1 MGIIIEKFDEIALK
15 CAKEKIKEN
24 PKYLEECMTHVDDA
38 GLYAMLLTSGGS
50 YDIDGGL
57 PELKRFLVENGENE
71 EKETRN
77 KKEKE
82 IKHDTLNL
90 TKAEA
95 VRILAELAF
104 SYSLHLQD
112 KTEAKVWFVLADK
125 LKFDSIHGI
134 AEDTLDE
141 KESRL
146 VIVNLKNIGIAAAD
160 EFVDD
165 MEFVDVLMALNHQY
179 RHMEGRLN
187 QYLNMRDNEEE
198 DAALAISY
206 LAGVSDIYF
215 DANYY
220 QMISEIDAE
229 QFAVNKTAEA
239 LSQYIDAETAEK
251 LVIDYANERAIL
263 GENKIDYKNFFEKE
277 SRKREN
283 EEKYRDIRNDVD
295 AEIVKN
301 RKNKRK

>member
-24 PKYLEECMTHVDDA
+24 PKYLEECMIHVDDA

-57 PELKRFLVENGENE
+57 PELKRFLVEGS
-71 EKETRN
+71 EKELKN
-77 KKEKE
+77 KKKKE
-82 IKHDTLNL
+82 VKHDILNL
-90 TKAEA
+90 TKTEA

-146 VIVNLKNIGIAAAD
+146 VIVNLKDIGIAAAD

-187 QYLNMRDNEEE
+187 QYLNM
-198 DAALAISY
+198 
-206 LAGVSDIYF
+206 
-215 DANYY
+215 
-220 QMISEIDAE
+220 
-229 QFAVNKTAEA
+229 
-239 LSQYIDAETAEK
+239 
-251 LVIDYANERAIL
+251 
-263 GENKIDYKNFFEKE
+263 
-277 SRKREN
+277 
-283 EEKYRDIRNDVD
+283 
-295 AEIVKN
+295 
-301 RKNKRK
+301 

>member
-15 CAKEKIKEN
+15 FAKEKIKEN
-24 PKYLEECMTHVDDA
+24 PKYLEECMIHVDDA

-57 PELKRFLVENGENE
+57 PELKRFLVEGS
-71 EKETRN
+71 EKN
-77 KKEKE
+77 KKKKE
-82 IKHDTLNL
+82 AKHDILNL
-90 TKAEA
+90 TKTEA

-146 VIVNLKNIGIAAAD
+146 VIVNLKDIGIAAAD

-187 QYLNMRDNEEE
+187 QYDNMRDNDKEA
-198 DAALAISY
+198 AALAISY
-206 LAGVSDIYF
+206 LARVSDIYF

-220 QMISEIDAE
+220 QMISELDAE
-229 QFAVNKTAEA
+229 QFAINKTAEA

-251 LVIDYANERAIL
+251 LVIDYVNERAIL
-263 GENKIDYKNFFEKE
+263 GANKTDYKDFFEKE
-277 SRKREN
+277 TRKREN

-301 RKNKRK
+301 RKK

>member
-1 MGIIIEKFDEIALK
+1 MGIVIEKFDKIALK
-15 CAKEKIKEN
+15 FAKEKIKEN
-24 PKYLEECMTHVDDA
+24 PKYLEECMTHINDA

-57 PELKRFLVENGENE
+57 PELKRFLVEGG
-71 EKETRN
+71 EKE
-77 KKEKE
+77 KEETEDKKE
-82 IKHDTLNL
+82 IKHDILNL
-90 TKAEA
+90 TKSEA
-95 VRILAELAF
+95 VKMLAELAF

-112 KTEAKVWFVLADK
+112 MTGAKVWFVLADR
-125 LKFDSIHGI
+125 LKFDNIRGI

-146 VIVNLKNIGIAAAD
+146 AIVNLKSIGRAADD
-160 EFVDD
+160 EFVND

-179 RHMEGRLN
+179 RHMEGRLS
-187 QYLNMRDNEEE
+187 QYVNMRDNDEEA
-198 DAALAISY
+198 AALAISY
-206 LAGVSDIYF
+206 LARVSDIYF

-229 QFAVNKTAEA
+229 QFAVNKTDEA

-251 LVIDYANERAIL
+251 LVMDYVNERAIL
-263 GENKIDYKNFFEKE
+263 GENKVDYKTFLEKE
-277 SRKREN
+277 TRKREN

-301 RKNKRK
+301 RKNK

>member
-1 MGIIIEKFDEIALK
+1 MGIIIEKFDKIALK
-15 CAKEKIKEN
+15 FAKEKIKEN
-24 PKYLEECMTHVDDA
+24 PKYLEKCMIHINDA

-57 PELKRFLVENGENE
+57 PELKRFLVENGEEKE
-71 EKETRN
+71 EKKVKD

-82 IKHDTLNL
+82 IKHDTINL

-95 VRILAELAF
+95 AKMLAELAF

-112 KTEAKVWFVLADK
+112 KTGAKVWFVLADR
-125 LKFDSIHGI
+125 LKFDGIRGI

-146 VIVNLKNIGIAAAD
+146 AIVNLKSIGRAAAD

-165 MEFVDVLMALNHQY
+165 MEFIDVLMALNHQY
-179 RHMEGRLN
+179 RHMEGRLS
-187 QYLNMRDNEEE
+187 QYVNMRDNDEEA
-198 DAALAISY
+198 AALAISY
-206 LAGVSDIYF
+206 LARVSDIYF

-220 QMISEIDAE
+220 QMISELDAE
-229 QFAVNKTAEA
+229 QFAVNRTAEA
-239 LSQYIDAETAEK
+239 LSQYIDEATAEK
-251 LVIDYANERAIL
+251 LVVERVSGGYIL

-277 SRKREN
+277 MRKREN

-295 AEIVKN
+295 AEVLKN
-301 RKNKRK
+301 RRNK

>member
-1 MGIIIEKFDEIALK
+1 MGIIIEKLDKVALK
-15 CAKEKIKEN
+15 FAKEKIKEN
-24 PKYLEECMTHVDDA
+24 PKCLEECMMHINDA
-38 GLYAMLLTSGGS
+38 GLYTMLLTSGGS

-57 PELKRFLVENGENE
+57 PELKRFLVEGG
-71 EKETRN
+71 EKE
-77 KKEKE
+77 KEETEDKKE

-90 TKAEA
+90 TKSEA
-95 VRILAELAF
+95 VKMLAELAF

-112 KTEAKVWFVLADK
+112 KTGAKVWFVLADR
-125 LKFDSIHGI
+125 LKFDGIRGI

-146 VIVNLKNIGIAAAD
+146 VIVNLKSIGRAAAD

-165 MEFVDVLMALNHQY
+165 MEFIDVLIALNHQY
-179 RHMEGRLN
+179 RHMEGRLS
-187 QYLNMRDNEEE
+187 QYVNLRDNDEEA
-198 DAALAISY
+198 AALAISY
-206 LAGVSDIYF
+206 LARVSDIYF

-251 LVIDYANERAIL
+251 LTMNYVNERAIL

-277 SRKREN
+277 TRKREN

-295 AEIVKN
+295 AEILKN
-301 RKNKRK
+301 RKK

>member
-24 PKYLEECMTHVDDA
+24 PKYLEKCMIHVDDA
-38 GLYAMLLTSGGS
+38 GLYEMLLTSGGS
-50 YDIDGGL
+50 YDINGGL

-71 EKETRN
+71 EKEIRN

-82 IKHDTLNL
+82 IKHETLNL
-90 TKAEA
+90 TKAET
-95 VRILAELAF
+95 VKILAELAF

-146 VIVNLKNIGIAAAD
+146 VIVNLKSIGRAAAD

-187 QYLNMRDNEEE
+187 QYDNMRDNDKEA
-198 DAALAISY
+198 AALAISY
-206 LAGVSDIYF
+206 LARVSDIYI
-215 DANYY
+215 DANYH
-220 QMISEIDAE
+220 QMISELDAE
-229 QFAVNKTAEA
+229 QFTVNKTAEA
-239 LSQYIDAETAEK
+239 L
-251 LVIDYANERAIL
+251 
-263 GENKIDYKNFFEKE
+263 
-277 SRKREN
+277 
-283 EEKYRDIRNDVD
+283 RNLPSHPCDFSHELD
-295 AEIVKN
+295 GSAF
-301 RKNKRK
+301 

>member
-1 MGIIIEKFDEIALK
+1 MGIIIEKLDKVALK
-15 CAKEKIKEN
+15 FAKEKIKEN
-24 PKYLEECMTHVDDA
+24 PKCLEECMMHINDA
-38 GLYAMLLTSGGS
+38 GLYTMLLTSGGS

-57 PELKRFLVENGENE
+57 PELKRFLVEGG
-71 EKETRN
+71 EKE
-77 KKEKE
+77 KEETEDKKE

-90 TKAEA
+90 TKSEA
-95 VRILAELAF
+95 VKMLAELAF

-112 KTEAKVWFVLADK
+112 KTGAKVWFVLADR
-125 LKFDSIHGI
+125 LKFDGIRGI

-146 VIVNLKNIGIAAAD
+146 VIVNLKSIGRAAAD

-165 MEFVDVLMALNHQY
+165 MEFIDVLIALNHQY
-179 RHMEGRLN
+179 RHMEGRLS
-187 QYLNMRDNEEE
+187 QYVNLRDNDEEA
-198 DAALAISY
+198 AALAISY
-206 LAGVSDIYF
+206 LARVSDIYF

-251 LVIDYANERAIL
+251 LTMNYVNERAIL

-277 SRKREN
+277 TRKREN

-295 AEIVKN
+295 AEILRN
-301 RKNKRK
+301 RKK

>member
-1 MGIIIEKFDEIALK
+1 MGIIIEKFDKIALK
-15 CAKEKIKEN
+15 FAKEKIKEN
-24 PKYLEECMTHVDDA
+24 PKYLEECMIHVNDA

-57 PELKRFLVENGENE
+57 PELKRFLVEGG
-71 EKETRN
+71 EKEVED
-77 KKEKE
+77 KEKKE
-82 IKHDTLNL
+82 IKHDVLNL
-90 TKAEA
+90 TKSEA
-95 VRILAELAF
+95 VKILAELAF

-112 KTEAKVWFVLADK
+112 KTEEKVWFVLADK

-141 KESRL
+141 KENRL

-165 MEFVDVLMALNHQY
+165 MEFVDVLMGLNHQY

-198 DAALAISY
+198 DVALAISY
-206 LAGVSDIYF
+206 LARVSDIYF

-220 QMISEIDAE
+220 QMISELDAE
-229 QFAVNKTAEA
+229 QFAVNKTADA

-251 LVIDYANERAIL
+251 LVIDYVNERAIL
-263 GENKIDYKNFFEKE
+263 GENKVDYKNFLG
-277 SRKREN
+277 
-283 EEKYRDIRNDVD
+283 
-295 AEIVKN
+295 
-301 RKNKRK
+301 

>member
-1 MGIIIEKFDEIALK
+1 MGIVIEKFDKIALK
-15 CAKEKIKEN
+15 FAKEKIKEN
-24 PKYLEECMTHVDDA
+24 PKYLEECMIHINDA

-57 PELKRFLVENGENE
+57 PELKRFLVEGGE
-71 EKETRN
+71 KD

-90 TKAEA
+90 TKSEA
-95 VRILAELAF
+95 VKMLAELAF

-112 KTEAKVWFVLADK
+112 KTEAKVWFVLADR
-125 LKFDSIHGI
+125 LKFDGIRGI

-146 VIVNLKNIGIAAAD
+146 AIVNLKSIGRAAAD

-165 MEFVDVLMALNHQY
+165 MEFIDVLMALNHQY
-179 RHMEGRLN
+179 RHMEGRLS
-187 QYLNMRDNEEE
+187 QYVNMRDNDEEA
-198 DAALAISY
+198 AALAISY
-206 LAGVSDIYF
+206 LARVSDIYF

-220 QMISEIDAE
+220 QMISELDAE
-229 QFAVNKTAEA
+229 QFAVNRTAEA
-239 LSQYIDAETAEK
+239 LSQYIDEATAEK
-251 LVIDYANERAIL
+251 LVVERVSGGYIL
-263 GENKIDYKNFFEKE
+263 GENKIDYENFFEKE
-277 SRKREN
+277 SRRREN

-295 AEIVKN
+295 AEILKN
-301 RKNKRK
+301 RKK

>member
-1 MGIIIEKFDEIALK
+1 MGIIIEKFDKIALK
-15 CAKEKIKEN
+15 FAKEKIKEN
-24 PKYLEECMTHVDDA
+24 PKYLEECMIHVNDA

-57 PELKRFLVENGENE
+57 PELKRFLVEGG
-71 EKETRN
+71 EKEVED
-77 KKEKE
+77 KEKKE
-82 IKHDTLNL
+82 IKHDVLNL
-90 TKAEA
+90 TKSEA
-95 VRILAELAF
+95 VKILAELAF

-112 KTEAKVWFVLADK
+112 KTEEKVWFVLADK

-141 KESRL
+141 KENRL

-165 MEFVDVLMALNHQY
+165 MEFVDVLMGLNHQY

-198 DAALAISY
+198 DVALAISY
-206 LAGVSDIYF
+206 LARVSDIYF

-220 QMISEIDAE
+220 QMISELDAE
-229 QFAVNKTAEA
+229 QFAVNKTADA

-251 LVIDYANERAIL
+251 LVIDYVNEQAIL
-263 GENKIDYKNFFEKE
+263 GENKSDYKNFLEKE
-277 SRKREN
+277 TRKREN

>member
-1 MGIIIEKFDEIALK
+1 MIHI
-15 CAKEKIKEN
+15 N
-24 PKYLEECMTHVDDA
+24 DA

-57 PELKRFLVENGENE
+57 PELKRFLIENE
-71 EKETRN
+71 EKEVED
-77 KKEKE
+77 KEKKE
-82 IKHDTLNL
+82 IKHDILNL
-90 TKAEA
+90 TKSEA
-95 VRILAELAF
+95 VKMLAKLAF

-112 KTEAKVWFVLADK
+112 KTEAKVRFVLADK

-134 AEDTLDE
+134 AEDPLDE

-179 RHMEGRLN
+179 RHMEGRLSR
-187 QYLNMRDNEEE
+187 YDNMRDNDKEA
-198 DAALAISY
+198 AALAISY
-206 LAGVSDIYF
+206 LAMVSDIYF

-229 QFAVNKTAEA
+229 QFAVNKTVEA

-251 LVIDYANERAIL
+251 LVMDYVNERAVL
-263 GENKIDYKNFFEKE
+263 GENKVDYKNFLEKE
-277 SRKREN
+277 TRKREN

-295 AEIVKN
+295 SEILKN
-301 RKNKRK
+301 RKNK

>member
-1 MGIIIEKFDEIALK
+1 MGIIIEKLDKVALK
-15 CAKEKIKEN
+15 FAKEKIKEN
-24 PKYLEECMTHVDDA
+24 PKCLEECMTHINDA
-38 GLYAMLLTSGGS
+38 GLYTMLLTSGGS

-57 PELKRFLVENGENE
+57 PELKRFLVENGED
-71 EKETRN
+71 EKKEVKD

-82 IKHDTLNL
+82 IKHDILNL

-95 VRILAELAF
+95 MKMLAELAF

-112 KTEAKVWFVLADK
+112 KTGAKVWFVLADR
-125 LKFDSIHGI
+125 LKFDGISGI

-141 KESRL
+141 KENRF
-146 VIVNLKNIGIAAAD
+146 VIVNLKDIGRAAAD

-179 RHMEGRLN
+179 RHMEGRLS
-187 QYLNMRDNEEE
+187 QYTNMRDNDE
-198 DAALAISY
+198 DAAALAISY
-206 LAGVSDIYF
+206 LARVSDIYF
-215 DANYY
+215 DANYH

-229 QFAVNKTAEA
+229 QFAVNRTAEA
-239 LSQYIDAETAEK
+239 LSQYIDEATAEK
-251 LVIDYANERAIL
+251 IVVERVSGGYIL

-277 SRKREN
+277 TRKREN

-295 AEIVKN
+295 AEILKN
-301 RKNKRK
+301 RKK

>member
-1 MGIIIEKFDEIALK
+1 MI
-15 CAKEKIKEN
+15 
-24 PKYLEECMTHVDDA
+24 HVDDA

-57 PELKRFLVENGENE
+57 PELKRFLVEGS
-71 EKETRN
+71 EKN
-77 KKEKE
+77 KKKKE
-82 IKHDTLNL
+82 AKHDILNL
-90 TKAEA
+90 TKTEA
-95 VRILAELAF
+95 VRILAEWAF

-146 VIVNLKNIGIAAAD
+146 VIVNLKDIGIAAAD

-187 QYLNMRDNEEE
+187 QYDNMRDNDKEA
-198 DAALAISY
+198 AALAISY
-206 LAGVSDIYF
+206 LARVSDIYI
-215 DANYY
+215 DANYH
-220 QMISEIDAE
+220 QMISELDAE
-229 QFAVNKTAEA
+229 QFAVNRTAEA
-239 LSQYIDAETAEK
+239 LSQYIDEVTAEK
-251 LVIDYANERAIL
+251 LVVERVSGGYIL
-263 GENKIDYKNFFEKE
+263 GENEIGYKNFFEKE
-277 SRKREN
+277 SRRREN

-295 AEIVKN
+295 AEILKN
-301 RKNKRK
+301 RNK

>member
-24 PKYLEECMTHVDDA
+24 PKYLEECMIHVDDA

-57 PELKRFLVENGENE
+57 PELKRFLVENE
-71 EKETRN
+71 EKEVED
-77 KKEKE
+77 KEKKE
-82 IKHDTLNL
+82 IKHDILNL
-90 TKAEA
+90 TKSEA
-95 VRILAELAF
+95 VKMLAELAF

-112 KTEAKVWFVLADK
+112 KTGAKVWFVLADR
-125 LKFDSIHGI
+125 LKFDGIHGI

-141 KESRL
+141 KENRL
-146 VIVNLKNIGIAAAD
+146 VIVNLKSIGRAAD
-160 EFVDD
+160 NEFVDD
-165 MEFVDVLMALNHQY
+165 MEFVGVLMALNHQY
-179 RHMEGRLN
+179 RHMEGRLS
-187 QYLNMRDNEEE
+187 QYDNMRNNDEEA
-198 DAALAISY
+198 AALAISY
-206 LAGVSDIYF
+206 LARVSDIYF

-220 QMISEIDAE
+220 QMISDIDAE
-229 QFAVNKTAEA
+229 QFAVNKTVEA
-239 LSQYIDAETAEK
+239 LSQYIDDATAEK
-251 LVIDYANERAIL
+251 LVMDYVNERAIL
-263 GENKIDYKNFFEKE
+263 GENKKDYKNFFEKK

>member
-1 MGIIIEKFDEIALK
+1 MGIIIEKFDKIALK
-15 CAKEKIKEN
+15 FAKEKIKET
-24 PKYLEECMTHVDDA
+24 PKYLEECMIHINDA

-57 PELKRFLVENGENE
+57 PELKRFLVENE
-71 EKETRN
+71 EKEVEN
-77 KKEKE
+77 KEKKE
-82 IKHDTLNL
+82 IKHDILNL
-90 TKAEA
+90 TKSEA
-95 VRILAELAF
+95 VKMLAELAF

-112 KTEAKVWFVLADK
+112 KTGAKVWFVLAYQ
-125 LKFDSIHGI
+125 LKFDGIRGI

-146 VIVNLKNIGIAAAD
+146 VIVNLKNIGRAAAD

-165 MEFVDVLMALNHQY
+165 MEFVDVLMALNHQH
-179 RHMEGRLN
+179 RHMEGRLSK
-187 QYLNMRDNEEE
+187 YDNMRDNDEEA
-198 DAALAISY
+198 AALAISY
-206 LAGVSDIYF
+206 LARVSDIYF
-215 DANYY
+215 DANYF
-220 QMISEIDAE
+220 QMISELDAE

-251 LVIDYANERAIL
+251 LVMDYVNERVIL
-263 GENKIDYKNFFEKE
+263 GENKVDYKNFLEKE
-277 SRKREN
+277 TRKREN

-301 RKNKRK
+301 RKNKQK

>member
-1 MGIIIEKFDEIALK
+1 MGIIIEKFDKIALK
-15 CAKEKIKEN
+15 FAKEKIKES
-24 PKYLEECMTHVDDA
+24 PKCLEECMTHINDA
-38 GLYAMLLTSGGS
+38 GLYAMLLTSGCS

-57 PELKRFLVENGENE
+57 PELKRFLVENGEEKE
-71 EKETRN
+71 EKKVKD

-95 VRILAELAF
+95 AKMLAELAF

-112 KTEAKVWFVLADK
+112 KTGAKVWFVLADR
-125 LKFDSIHGI
+125 LKFDGIRGI

-146 VIVNLKNIGIAAAD
+146 AIVNLKSIGRAAAD

-165 MEFVDVLMALNHQY
+165 MEFIDVLMALNHQY
-179 RHMEGRLN
+179 RHMEGRLS
-187 QYLNMRDNEEE
+187 QYTNMRDSNEEA
-198 DAALAISY
+198 AALAISY
-206 LAGVSDIYF
+206 LARVSDIYF

-220 QMISEIDAE
+220 QMISELDAE
-229 QFAVNKTAEA
+229 QFAVNRTAEA
-239 LSQYIDAETAEK
+239 LSQYIDEATAEK
-251 LVIDYANERAIL
+251 LVVERVSGGYIL
-263 GENKIDYKNFFEKE
+263 GENKIDYENFFEKE

-295 AEIVKN
+295 AEILKN
-301 RKNKRK
+301 RKK